1 MNTMTSEDD
10 LDDFIFVPT
19 RRMIRYTDPIRTPP
33 WDGDYVY
40 GRDVIDRMILG
51 NRLEANPWDAGTD
64 PAQDAAAD
72 PEDFSTYHARR
83 VAYLV
88 VNPSCVPIIIDVGIP
103 EMGFRPPYLIF
114 DGCHRLAAAI
124 HADHK
129 EIAVSYSGS
138 TAVFKQM
145 FPKFR
150 VPSPEEI
157 EKVKLEMAMH
167 ERHGREHAS
176 LGMP

>member
-1 MNTMTSEDD
+1 MDTMTSEDD
-10 LDDFIFVPT
+10 LDDFVFVPT
-19 RRMIRYTDPIRTPP
+19 RRMIRYTNPLSTPP

-40 GRDVIDRMILG
+40 DRAVIDRMISS
-51 NRLEANPWDAGTD
+51 NRLEENPWDAGTD
-64 PAQDAAAD
+64 PAQDAAAS

-88 VNPSCVPIIIDVGIP
+88 VYPSSMPISIDVGIP
-103 EMGFRPPYLIF
+103 QMGFRPKYLIF

-124 HADHK
+124 HASQK

-145 FPKFR
+145 FPTFR
-150 VPSPEEI
+150 TPSTEEI
-157 EKVKLEMAMH
+157 EKVKLEMAMY
-167 ERHGREHAS
+167 ERHS
-176 LGMP
+176 SDQIPLSMP